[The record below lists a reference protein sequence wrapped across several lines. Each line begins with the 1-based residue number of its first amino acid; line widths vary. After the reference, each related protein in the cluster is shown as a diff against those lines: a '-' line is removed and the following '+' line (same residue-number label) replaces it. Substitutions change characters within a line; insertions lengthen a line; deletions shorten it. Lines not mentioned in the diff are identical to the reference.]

1 MTRASKSL
9 KNLHFNGLLLTK
21 VYNAW
26 AKKVQRSYIWWH
38 SRLIQN
44 LKESWLVLPK
54 INWGIWQSFTRAL
67 ESLNIGT
74 FMASF
79 YRNLKMYELK
89 IYRGIMCHDIE
100 EWYKN
105 WRGIGLSF
113 QSWHKEFGKFWL
125 DHWKVSKMYT
135 LMGCFWPT
143 YIIFELRKYRWVC
156 LMALKKLMQSLK
168 GNWLMLPKMNWGI
181 WQVFIRGR
189 SKV

>member
-1 MTRASKSL
+1 MGCFWPKYIMLELKKNRGVMFDDTQDWYKILRKADLCFQKSIEEFG
-9 KNLHFNGLLLTK
+9 K
-21 VYNAW
+21 
-26 AKKVQRSYIWWH
+26 
-38 SRLIQN
+38 
-44 LKESWLVLPK
+44 VLPEHLK
-54 INWGIWQSFTRAL
+54 VFER
-67 ESLNIGT
+67 T

-79 YRNLKMYELK
+79 YRKLKMHELK
-89 IYRGIMCHDIE
+89 IYRGIMCHDNE

-113 QSWHKEFGKFWL
+113 QSWHKKFGKFWL

-156 LMALKKLMQSLK
+156 LMALKRLMQSLK

-181 WQVFIRGR
+181 WQIFIRGR